1 MNHLG
6 LPGGSASPCWV
17 WLDVVAP
24 ESCTHPLPGPSPNT
38 AHLVVWGQPRALLGA
53 PISLDPTSPL
63 LQPR

>member
-24 ESCTHPLPGPSPNT
+24 SPVPTHSQDRPQTL
-38 AHLVVWGQPRALLGA
+38 H
-53 PISLDPTSPL
+53 I
-63 LQPR
+63 